1 MVQIIEILQDG
12 MQGPVNIAGTLGRVS
27 IDTETH
33 ESGVTKCMTGE
44 AWSAFSWHHSSVYQS
59 CRITDMAADDLVK
72 QGARTIAAMVWT
84 WLSRSIPVSVPEG
97 FILLISMHILKINYI
112 DLHFFSTMS

>member
-12 MQGPVNIAGTLGRVS
+12 MQGLVNIAGTLGRVS
-27 IDTETH
+27 LDTETH

-44 AWSAFSWHHSSVYQS
+44 AWSVYQS

-97 FILLISMHILKINYI
+97 FILLISMHILNVNYI